1 MVRVSVEPGLA
12 RAVYRM
18 FYNPV
23 ESNYWHQME
32 AGNLRPGSDEAE
44 VLLTSIRIA
53 QSQDDPLHYAE
64 LNILHVCLNDWASKG
79 VSAGSV
85 SRPSSAFLLG
95 VHAEGWTSERPHL
108 IGVIDFDPK
117 LESPL

>member
-1 MVRVSVEPGLA
+1 MVRVSLEPGLA

-32 AGNLRPGSDEAE
+32 AGNLRPGSDELE
-44 VLLTSIRIA
+44 VLFTSIRIA

-64 LNILHVCLNDWASKG
+64 LNIARMLQ
-79 VSAGSV
+79 
-85 SRPSSAFLLG
+85 
-95 VHAEGWTSERPHL
+95 
-108 IGVIDFDPK
+108 
-117 LESPL
+117 